1 MTAQQFEALAK
12 LLRLRAGPQRAGARL
27 VLVDGM
33 RQADAARMA
42 GCSAS
47 ALGNTLRTCRAGLD
61 LAREAV
67 GPLVTTREAA

>member
-1 MTAQQFEALAK
+1 MTSEQFDALAVLIGQPDSK
-12 LLRLRAGPQRAGARL
+12 SAAAARL

-47 ALGNTLRTCRAGLD
+47 ALGNTLRTCRAGLE
-61 LAREAV
+61 LAR
-67 GPLVTTREAA
+67 LAAC

>member
-1 MTAQQFEALAK
+1 MTDAAFQALSQ
-12 LLRLRAGPQRAGARL
+12 LLRLRQGSQREAARL

-47 ALGNTLRTCRAGLD
+47 ALGNTLRTCRAGLE
-61 LAREAV
+61 LAR
-67 GPLVTTREAA
+67 AAIAER

>member
-12 LLRLRAGPQRAGARL
+12 LLRLRAGPQRAGARM

-47 ALGNTLRTCRAGLD
+47 ALGNTLRTCRAGLE
-61 LAREAV
+61 LAR
-67 GPLVTTREAA
+67 LAAS